1 MKVLLFG
8 GTGLLGTDIYE
19 TLKDEHQIRVLS
31 SSDCDITK
39 LENPYHKIKFEKP
52 DIAINCSALTDVDRC
67 EKEEDNAYK
76 INAIGVKNIAI
87 ACRDFGV
94 KLIHISTDYVFDGEK
109 KEPYT
114 EFDKP
119 NPVNIYGRTK
129 LAGEEFVK
137 NILNNF
143 IIIRT
148 AWIFGKRRQHF
159 VDYVINGIKNN
170 EEIIAVKDMVSSPSY
185 SSDIAEE
192 IKNIINLNETGVF
205 HITNKGYCS
214 RVELVEEIMRLLR
227 KTANVKVVNQ
237 SQWQRPAKRP
247 YFSALKNYHLHLL
260 GIDNMPGW
268 RDALKRYVRVKV
280 EG

>member
-1 MKVLLFG
+1 MKILLFG

-19 TLKDEHQIRVLS
+19 ALKNEHQVKVLS

-39 LENPYHKIKFEKP
+39 LENTYHKIKFEKP
-52 DIAINCSALTDVDRC
+52 DIAINCAALTDVDRC

-87 ACRDFGV
+87 SCRDFGV

-129 LAGEEFVK
+129 LAGEKFVK
-137 NILNNF
+137 SILNNY

-148 AWIFGKRRQHF
+148 AWIFGKKRQHF
-159 VDYVINGIKNN
+159 VDYVISGIKNN

-185 SSDIAEE
+185 SSDVAGE
-192 IKNIINLNETGVF
+192 IKNIITLNETGIF
-205 HITNKGYCS
+205 HIANKGYCS
-214 RVELVEEIMRLLR
+214 RAELAEEIIRLL
-227 KTANVKVVNQ
+227 KKPGNVKVVNQ
-237 SQWQRPAKRP
+237 SQWLRPAKRP
-247 YFSALKNYHLHLL
+247 FFSALKNYHLHLL
-260 GIDNMPGW
+260 GIDNIPGW
-268 RDALKRYVRVKV
+268 RDALKRYVRAKI
-280 EG
+280 EE

>member
-1 MKVLLFG
+1 MKILIFG

-19 TLKDEHQIRVLS
+19 ILKTENQVRVLS
-31 SSDCDITK
+31 SADCNIIK
-39 LENPYHKIKFEKP
+39 LENPYNKIKIERP
-52 DIAINCSALTDVDRC
+52 DIAINCAAITDVDKC

-76 INAIGVKNIAI
+76 VNAIGVKNIAI

-109 KEPYT
+109 REPYT

-119 NPVNIYGRTK
+119 NPVNIYGKTK

-137 NILNNF
+137 SILNNY

-148 AWIFGKRRQHF
+148 AWIFGKRRKHF

-185 SSDIAEE
+185 SVDVAEQ
-192 IKNIINLNETGVF
+192 IKNIVNSHESGIF
-205 HITNKGYCS
+205 HIANKGYCS
-214 RVELVEEIMRLLR
+214 RVELVEEIMRILK
-227 KTANVKVVNQ
+227 KTANVRIVNQ
-237 SQWQRPAKRP
+237 SQWERPARRP
-247 YFSALKNYHLHLL
+247 YFSALKNYHLSLL

-268 RDALKRYVRVKV
+268 RDALKRYIRAKT
-280 EG
+280 EK